1 MYIFR
6 IEYDAYRTDLEILV
20 QSPRT
25 EATVARLEEAQLNYE
40 RHKTAFEK
48 LRSDLTVKLKFLHE
62 NRVH

>member
-1 MYIFR
+1 M
-6 IEYDAYRTDLEILV
+6 